1 MTQHPDV
8 ADGPDGVTGFDDAG
22 TPAEADSP
30 YSSAMNGALDPR
42 PADADE
48 SAEPAPDVAEEY
60 AESIPID
67 PTPDQVEHYLELV
80 GDADDSAAT
89 EASDDAASA

>member
-1 MTQHPDV
+1 MTQRPDNL
-8 ADGPDGVTGFDDAG
+8 ADVPGIDGDG

-80 GDADDSAAT
+80 GDP
-89 EASDDAASA
+89 DAADASGTADGAASS

>member
-1 MTQHPDV
+1 MTQDP
-8 ADGPDGVTGFDDAG
+8 DGPDGVPGFHGAG

-30 YSSAMNGALDPR
+30 YSSAADGAVDPAR
-42 PADADE
+42 VDADE
-48 SAEPAPDVAEEY
+48 VSAEPAPDVAEEY

>member
-1 MTQHPDV
+1 MTQQPGTFDSL
-8 ADGPDGVTGFDDAG
+8 TGEA

-30 YSSAMNGALDPR
+30 YASTADGATGV
-42 PADADE
+42 ASEGDA

-80 GDADDSAAT
+80 EDAHPTTDSGT
-89 EASDDAASA
+89 SDPTAGA

>member
-1 MTQHPDV
+1 MTQRPDDLTDV
-8 ADGPDGVTGFDDAG
+8 PGPDGDG

-30 YSSAMNGALDPR
+30 YSSAAGGGLDPVQ
-42 PADADE
+42 ADADE

-80 GDADDSAAT
+80 GDP
-89 EASDDAASA
+89 DAADPDGTPEGATGG

>member
-1 MTQHPDV
+1 MTQQPDSR
-8 ADGPDGVTGFDDAG
+8 DGAV
-22 TPAEADSP
+22 
-30 YSSAMNGALDPR
+30 DP
-42 PADADE
+42 PGQDADE

-80 GDADDSAAT
+80 GDPDDAATT